1 MSVTSSTT
9 PQVRDMKGFL
19 NRLSSGTKSSQTNE
33 VTINSTVI
41 ENNSS
46 TATLQSDQNAQNH
59 LFALSDE
66 NEIRKLSNYEKS
78 LESIKQKNGGQ
89 LPSDLYTKTNTELTD
104 ILYGLTGKMTV
115 SSRYTSKE
123 VLVKRILKLTATPAT
138 TATITPV
145 GVKRPMETQSSTTTV
160 PIPPV
165 KKTKKCLDTLTSL
178 QIIEMKRILAITP
191 DRLDNMKHDKHLRP
205 LWYSVGM
212 TAKYPHM
219 TGKETVMEKM
229 KDFSLVNLRYHG
241 HI

>member
-1 MSVTSSTT
+1 MEINTTSNAT
-9 PQVRDMKGFL
+9 PQVKDMKGFL

-33 VTINSTVI
+33 VTNNNTVI
-41 ENNSS
+41 ENDSS
-46 TATLQSDQNAQNH
+46 TPTVKSDQSILNH
-59 LFALSDE
+59 LFALSDDK
-66 NEIRKLSNYEKS
+66 EIRKLSNYEKS
-78 LESIKQKNGGQ
+78 LESIKQKNGGE

-123 VLVKRILKLTATPAT
+123 VLVKRILKFTATPPAT
-138 TATITPV
+138 TTSS
-145 GVKRPMETQSSTTTV
+145 GVKRPMETQSTTTSV
-160 PIPPV
+160 PLPPI
-165 KKTKKCLDTLTSL
+165 KKTKKCLDTLTPL